1 MQVNNT
7 LLLEEKF
14 QLIDKLILLE
24 EFSPALTLL
33 QDLENKL
40 DAQESLKHEKLM
52 MQILSIYRRMRDL
65 EKDES
70 NSLELAFLYLGFHKF
85 PEAHQIFSHLYNSDL
100 KSHNVIYG
108 LAKSLYELKEDINP
122 LINDLERITDLKEK
136 EQQELYNI
144 LGTFYYGKDDN
155 KALLYFE
162 KELTFNPED
171 PALNL
176 KLAALSFRKTRN
188 ILSAEKYIPYA
199 LKISNEERYMALYL
213 GIILAEAK
221 ENNTLATQLTDKLI
235 HNFPDSEM
243 SYLFRSERLCTEDL
257 DECIRIL
264 REAVIK
270 YPGSKTAHDN
280 LIMNCQYTENISNE
294 ENLSFAHHYYESYVL
309 PFIKSQN
316 ISFDFK
322 ERLKEQK
329 TLINVGFVSG
339 DFKIHPVFFWVSS
352 LFKNAPQAGFRIFC
366 YANNYVNEQAELLR
380 EIVHKLEYIETL
392 SDKELA
398 QKIYEDR
405 IDILVDLS
413 GHTTLNR
420 LEVFALKPAPL
431 QITWLGQSGP
441 MGLPQIDYALT
452 DKFLIKEGEDHFHT
466 EKIYRMSH
474 SFAPYP
480 AQAYTNLTI
489 NENLAQD
496 DGSIILASLNSAIK
510 INNTVLKTWAKIL
523 SLTPQSKIL
532 IKNHKAGDSDYQ
544 RRIYQIFQN
553 EDVDRQRILFEDMSS
568 KGEFFKILNK
578 IDICLDPFPLGGNT
592 TTHETLMM
600 SVPIIAIKGK
610 RVAHRGGESILNNA
624 RLSELISLDKDDYI
638 TKTVNLINDP
648 AKIISYKKSIRKQY
662 LESAAA
668 DTESFSLE
676 FFTVLKDLLNIKFQN
691 TLANNA

>member
-1 MQVNNT
+1 MHENNT

-14 QLIDKLILLE
+14 QHIDKLILLE

-70 NSLELAFLYLGFHKF
+70 NNLELAFLYLGFHKF
-85 PEAHQIFSHLYNSDL
+85 SEAHQIFSYLYNSGL
-100 KSHNVIYG
+100 KSHSIIYG
-108 LAKSLYELKEDINP
+108 LAKSLHELQENLSF
-122 LINDLERITDLKEK
+122 LINDLEGITDLKAK
-136 EQQELYNI
+136 EQQEIYKI
-144 LGTFYYGKDDN
+144 LGTFYSGKDN
-155 KALLYFE
+155 KKALIYFE

-176 KLAALSFRKTRN
+176 KVAVLSFRETRN
-188 ILSAEKYIPYA
+188 ILSAEKYIPYT
-199 LKISNEERYMALYL
+199 LKITNEERYMALYL
-213 GIILAEAK
+213 AIILAEAK
-221 ENNTLATQLTDKLI
+221 EDKIATQLTDELI
-235 HNFPDSEM
+235 HNFPDTEV
-243 SYLFRSERLCTEDL
+243 SYLFRSERLCTEDI

-264 REAVIK
+264 RETVIK
-270 YPGSKTAHDN
+270 YPRSKTAHDN

-329 TLINVGFVSG
+329 TTINVGFLSG

-352 LFKNAPQAGFRIFC
+352 LFKNAPKTGFRIFC
-366 YANNYVNEQAELLR
+366 YANNYVNEQAELLKQV
-380 EIVHKLEYIETL
+380 VHKLEYVETL

-398 QKIYEDR
+398 KKIYQDE

-420 LEVFALKPAPL
+420 LEVLALKPAPL
-431 QITWLGQSGP
+431 QVTWLGQSGP

-466 EKIYRMSH
+466 EKIHRMSKC
-474 SFAPYP
+474 FAPYP
-480 AQAYTNLTI
+480 AREYTNLTI
-489 NENLAQD
+489 NENLAQN

-510 INNTVLKTWAKIL
+510 INNNSLKTWAKIL

-532 IKNHKAGDSDYQ
+532 IKNHKAGDPDYQ
-544 RRIYQIFQN
+544 RRIYEIFQN
-553 EDVDRQRILFEDMSS
+553 ENVDRQRILCEGMSV
-568 KGEFFKILNK
+568 KGEFLKIFNK
-578 IDICLDPFPLGGNT
+578 IDISLDPFPLGGNT

-624 RLSELISLDKDDYI
+624 GLSELISLDKDDYI

-648 AKIISYKKSIRKQY
+648 ARIISYKKSIRKQY
-662 LESAAA
+662 LESAAT
-668 DTESFSLE
+668 DIEEFSLE
-676 FFTVLKDLLNIKFQN
+676 FFTVLKNLFEIKIQNSLTELN
-691 TLANNA
+691 